1 MQRADMG
8 GLAMFIAV
16 AEERSF
22 TKAAAKLGVSQSA
35 LSHAIRR
42 LEQRLDLRLL
52 TRTTRSVAPT
62 EAGERLMETVGPAF
76 ADIDA
81 RIAALTELRTRPAG
95 TVRITTS
102 EHAERTLLWPAVDRI
117 CAQYPEIR
125 VELSV
130 QAGLTDIVAER
141 FDAGVRLGERL
152 EQDMVALRI
161 GPRLRMATVGSPAY
175 FAKHGTPLVPD
186 DVTRHTCIN
195 LRMSDGSIYAWEYE
209 KGGREVKIRVDGQFT
224 FNDGELMVAAA
235 VAGHGLAHTVEDRV
249 APLLGDGRLVRV
261 LEDWCEPFDG
271 YYLYYPNRRQPSAA
285 FSLFLAALRY
295 RA

>member
-1 MQRADMG
+1 
-8 GLAMFIAV
+8 
-16 AEERSF
+16 
-22 TKAAAKLGVSQSA
+22 
-35 LSHAIRR
+35 
-42 LEQRLDLRLL
+42 
-52 TRTTRSVAPT
+52 
-62 EAGERLMETVGPAF
+62 
-76 ADIDA
+76 
-81 RIAALTELRTRPAG
+81 
-95 TVRITTS
+95 
-102 EHAERTLLWPAVDRI
+102 
-117 CAQYPEIR
+117 
-125 VELSV
+125 
-130 QAGLTDIVAER
+130 
-141 FDAGVRLGERL
+141 
-152 EQDMVALRI
+152 MVALRI